1 MWRFCVSEYYLE
13 KWSEK
18 REGMFY
24 CRSEAV
30 PVFNTAISS
39 PGVSHGGLK
48 VKALVQLVTAENFWG
63 ACF

>member
-1 MWRFCVSEYYLE
+1 MCPSDTLRNVA
-13 KWSEK
+13 
-18 REGMFY
+18 
-24 CRSEAV
+24 RSGKECFIAAQRLFL
-30 PVFNTAISS
+30 FNTAISS